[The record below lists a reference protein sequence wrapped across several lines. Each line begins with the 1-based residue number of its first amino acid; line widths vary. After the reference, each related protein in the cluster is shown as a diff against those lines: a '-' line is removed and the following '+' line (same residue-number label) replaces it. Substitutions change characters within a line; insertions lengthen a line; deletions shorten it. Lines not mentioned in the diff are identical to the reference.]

1 MAVETDNPLAKFQK
15 WLADEGLYSPIRLDY
30 NAASSIANSISRG
43 GLSVDCYCPSCQESS
58 VFRFATAHKLKPAV
72 SIPSGRA
79 NFIDVVNVFFNQALA
94 DMTLRCAREKTHK
107 LRFFLKVLKDTARN
121 YTIQKIGQYPSKLDL
136 LSGEIRNFRKHAPTD
151 ARELHFAAICA
162 SAGFHVAA
170 FVYLRRVF
178 ERRIEIAHEAA
189 KNDGG
194 WDATAYDPRIMR
206 MEDRIVA
213 LRDQL
218 PEFLVENR
226 KIYSILSKGIHE
238 LTEEECAEAFSSL
251 ELGITLILDEEIA
264 LKRKAAKVA
273 RISGTL
279 AKLHEKH
286 NS

>member
-15 WLADEGLYSPIRLDY
+15 WLADEGLYSPIRLDC
-30 NAASSIANSISRG
+30 NTASSIAKSISRD
-43 GLSVDCYCPSCQESS
+43 GLSVDCYCPSCQAAS
-58 VFRFATAHKLKPAV
+58 VFRFTTGHKLIPTV
-72 SIPSGRA
+72 SIPSGRV
-79 NFIDVVNVFFNQALA
+79 IYSDDVNVFFNQALA
-94 DMTLRCAREKTHK
+94 DMTLRCAREKAHK
-107 LRFFLKVLKDTARN
+107 LRFFLNVSKDTARN

-170 FVYLRRVF
+170 FVYLRRAF

-189 KNDGG
+189 KNDDG
-194 WDATAYDPRIMR
+194 WDDSAYDPRVMR
-206 MEDRIVA
+206 MEERIAA

-218 PEFLVENR
+218 PDFLVKNR
-226 KIYSILSKGIHE
+226 KIYSILSKGMHE

-273 RISGTL
+273 RVSGAL